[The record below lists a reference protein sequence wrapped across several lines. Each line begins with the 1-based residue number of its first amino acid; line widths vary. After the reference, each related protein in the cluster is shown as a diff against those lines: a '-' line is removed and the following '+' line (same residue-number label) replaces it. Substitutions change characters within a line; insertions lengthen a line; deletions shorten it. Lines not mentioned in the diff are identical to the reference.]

1 MQILGPDEG
10 ALPEIPPAPLHE
22 HLLLESP
29 FLLSAGLAILA
40 VILLVV
46 ATRIRRKTLV
56 LGVSGLLLILALGV
70 QFLASR
76 VVTQREMLEERTEA
90 LVAAVATSNENE
102 LRRLLAA
109 SARVQSSENATG
121 LASKFIPTLSGFD
134 SIWLRIER
142 HLGPE
147 GSFVGSHKV
156 LETRP
161 ALEGENTGRVLVRV
175 RAQGPGGE
183 YTNHSWWDITWKRSG
198 DDWLATRIEAIWIQG

>member
-22 HLLLESP
+22 HLLFESP

-46 ATRIRRKTLV
+46 AARIRRKAFV
-56 LGVSGLLLILALGV
+56 LGVSGLLLVLALVV

-102 LRRLLAA
+102 LRRLLAP

-121 LASKFIPTLSGFD
+121 LAAGVPTLSGID
-134 SIWLRIER
+134 SIWLRIQR
-142 HLGPE
+142 LLGRE
-147 GSFVGSHKV
+147 GSFVGLHKV

-175 RAQGPGGE
+175 RVQGPDGE
-183 YTNHSWWDITWKRSG
+183 YTSHSWWDITWKRSG